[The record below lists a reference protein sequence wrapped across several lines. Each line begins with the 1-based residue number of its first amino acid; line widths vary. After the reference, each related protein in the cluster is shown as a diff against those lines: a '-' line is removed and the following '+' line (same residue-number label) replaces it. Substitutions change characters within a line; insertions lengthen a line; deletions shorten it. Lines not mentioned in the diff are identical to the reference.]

1 MLSKRLRMART
12 AKGYTQ
18 EKLAKL
24 VNSTKG
30 TISNYENGYS
40 TPSNEMLAS
49 LADVLNTTT
58 DFLLG
63 RTDDMG
69 LTIEEKVNKALQLR
83 DGENIYFYDMEGLTD
98 EDIELLKEQIE
109 VYRKMAAKKN
119 KKKM

>member
-12 AKGYTQ
+12 ARGYTQ

-109 VYRKMAAKKN
+109 VYRKMAEKKN

>member
-83 DGENIYFYDMEGLTD
+83 HGENIYFYDMEGLTD

-109 VYRKMAAKKN
+109 VYRKMAEKKN

>member
-12 AKGYTQ
+12 ARGYTQ

>member
-1 MLSKRLRMART
+1 MART

-109 VYRKMAAKKN
+109 VYRKMAEKKN

>member
-109 VYRKMAAKKN
+109 VYRKMAEKKN